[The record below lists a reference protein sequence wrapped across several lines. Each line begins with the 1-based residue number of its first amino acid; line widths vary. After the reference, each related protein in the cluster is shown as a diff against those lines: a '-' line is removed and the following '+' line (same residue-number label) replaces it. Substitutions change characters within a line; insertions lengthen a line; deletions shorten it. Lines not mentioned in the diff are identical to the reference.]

1 MMNKQCSRRTPG
13 LPAWPRAARLA
24 GLLVLIPASAAAQER
39 YRVSVTENFRQE
51 AGADGRLLARVN
63 PGAVVTGGARR
74 EGFVEVTLEGW
85 VWEQSV
91 RASPTAGFDL
101 AVRTAGGE
109 NLRDSPSGRVVA
121 RLLEGFLLDEVG
133 RRDGWIQVRRS
144 GWMWERSLTREAAPR
159 PAAAVDA
166 GVSPPAEP
174 APRAQGLDRMI
185 VSPGAR
191 LLATPE
197 GDTLAT
203 VRGALAGR
211 VVARAGGWARVRTET
226 WVRETDLSLAAD
238 SVMTGVSGAEVRTE
252 GRTWEGRLLRWD
264 LQFVALQTA
273 DELRRDIPAGQR
285 YVLARGPLPEAGFVY
300 LTLSPPQAIA
310 FQGLAPLSY
319 LTVVGRVRTARS
331 RYLGNPILELVDYV
345 VSQQ

>member
-1 MMNKQCSRRTPG
+1 MMNKQCSRRASG

-24 GLLVLIPASAAAQER
+24 GLLVLIPASTAAQER
-39 YRVSVTENFRQE
+39 YRVSVMENFRQE

-63 PGAVVTGGARR
+63 AGTVVTGGASR
-74 EGFVEVTLEGW
+74 EGFVEVTLAGW
-85 VWEQSV
+85 IWEQSV

-109 NLRDSPSGRVVA
+109 NLRDSPDGRVVA
-121 RLLEGFLLDEVG
+121 RLLEGFLLNEVG

-144 GWMWERSLTREAAPR
+144 GWIWARSLTREVA
-159 PAAAVDA
+159 PAAAVGA
-166 GVSPPAEP
+166 GGPSPAEP
-174 APRAQGLDRMI
+174 APRAQGLDRMV

-203 VRGALAGR
+203 VRGALTGR
-211 VVARAGGWARVRTET
+211 VVARAGGWARVQTET

-238 SVMTGVSGAEVRTE
+238 SVATGVSGAEVRTE

-285 YVLARGPLPEAGFVY
+285 YALARGPLPEAGFVY
-300 LTLSPPQAIA
+300 LMLSPPQASA

-345 VSQQ
+345 VSPR

>member
-1 MMNKQCSRRTPG
+1 
-13 LPAWPRAARLA
+13 
-24 GLLVLIPASAAAQER
+24 LIPASAAGQER
-39 YRVSVTENFRQE
+39 YRVSVMENFRQE

-63 PGAVVTGGARR
+63 PGTVVTGGASR

-85 VWEQSV
+85 ISERSV

-109 NLRDSPSGRVVA
+109 NLRDSPNGRIVA
-121 RLLEGFLLDEVG
+121 RLLEGFLLHEVG

-144 GWMWERSLTREAAPR
+144 GWMWARSLTREAAAAAAD
-159 PAAAVDA
+159 PAARPLV
-166 GVSPPAEP
+166 EP

-191 LLATPE
+191 LLAAPE

-211 VVARAGGWARVRTET
+211 VVARAGGWARVQTET

-238 SVMTGVSGAEVRTE
+238 SVMTGVSGAEVRTD

-273 DELRRDIPAGQR
+273 DELRRDMPAGQR

-300 LTLSPPQAIA
+300 LLVSPPQAGA

>member
-1 MMNKQCSRRTPG
+1 MMNKQCSRRTPE
-13 LPAWPRAARLA
+13 LPAWPRAARIA
-24 GLLVLIPASAAAQER
+24 GLLILIPASAAAQER
-39 YRVSVTENFRQE
+39 FRVSVMENFRQE
-51 AGADGRLLARVN
+51 AGADGRLLARVSA
-63 PGAVVTGGARR
+63 GAVVTGGVSRD
-74 EGFVEVTLEGW
+74 GFVEVTLEGW
-85 VWEQSV
+85 IWEQSV
-91 RASPTAGFDL
+91 RPSPTAGFDL

-109 NLRDSPSGRVVA
+109 NLRDAPNGRVVA
-121 RLLEGFLLDEVG
+121 RVLEGFLLNEVG
-133 RRDGWIQVRRS
+133 RREGWIQVRRT
-144 GWMWERSLTREAAPR
+144 GWMWERSLTREAGPA

-166 GVSPPAEP
+166 GAPPPAAP
-174 APRAQGLDRMI
+174 APRAQGLDRMV

-191 LLATPE
+191 LLATPQ

-203 VRGALAGR
+203 VRGALTGR
-211 VVARAGGWARVRTET
+211 VVARAGSWA
-226 WVRETDLSLAAD
+226 RETDLSLAAD

-273 DELRRDIPAGQR
+273 DELRRDIPAGQP

-300 LTLSPPQAIA
+300 LMVSPSQASA

-319 LTVVGRVRTARS
+319 VTVVGRVRTARS

-345 VSQQ
+345 VSQP